1 MILTITTMSIADNK
15 EYKYPLKSFINPPL
29 FWRVMADEDGQSG
42 QSAVDTA
49 PPFVSKKKMR
59 RDRARLREVKQGKK
73 EPVKVHE
80 SSAPDPRPHALDHR
94 PWYQRIYEDQY
105 KKLLWIPLIILI
117 LALVQ
122 IGVQT
127 ATTGDF
133 LHKGVSIK
141 GGVTMTIPATAHDV
155 DTLKNLLATTF
166 PANDIEIKAI
176 SSAGKKTGLIIEADV
191 TEEAQVQ
198 EFVNRVAQELNLEKD
213 GYSTEIIGSSLG
225 ASFFKQTFTALIL
238 AFVFMAI
245 VVLLYFRVLIP
256 SLAVISVAFGD
267 IVVTIAIL
275 NILGIKLS
283 TGGIAALLMLV
294 GYSVDSDI
302 LLASRV
308 LHREG
313 SVMEGIYSAIKTGLT
328 TTATTATAV
337 IVGLLASDSDVLKQ
351 IMIIIFIGI
360 CVDTVFTWIQ
370 NTGLLRWYVE
380 RKEKQQTV

>member
-1 MILTITTMSIADNK
+1 
-15 EYKYPLKSFINPPL
+15 
-29 FWRVMADEDGQSG
+29 MADEDGQSG

-49 PPFVSKKKMR
+49 SSPFVSKKKMR

-245 VVLLYFRVLIP
+245 VVLLYFRILIP
-256 SLAVISVAFGD
+256 SLAVISVAFAD

-302 LLASRV
+302 LLAARV

-313 SVMEGIYSAIKTGLT
+313 SVMESIYSAIKTGLT

-351 IMIIIFIGI
+351 IMTIIFIGI

-380 RKEKQQTV
+380 RKEKQQQTV